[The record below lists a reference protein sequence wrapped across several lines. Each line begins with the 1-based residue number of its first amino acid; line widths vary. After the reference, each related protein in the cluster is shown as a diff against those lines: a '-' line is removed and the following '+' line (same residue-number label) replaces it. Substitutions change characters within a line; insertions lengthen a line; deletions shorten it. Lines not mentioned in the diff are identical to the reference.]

1 MWYKTYDVFERRLFL
16 NLNLNI
22 IHYEEVQRIYHYQ
35 PLTVMAVH
43 AYLAYHTFNPI

>member
-1 MWYKTYDVFERRLFL
+1 MWYKTYDVLERRLFL

-22 IHYEEVQRIYHYQ
+22 IHYEEVQRIYQ